1 LEEIQRIID
10 EKIRPQLQAHNGD
23 IKLIGIKDGIITV
36 KLTGACSGCPG
47 ADLTTKDFMEE
58 VFSQYIPKFKKV
70 VISHEVSQDLMDMAK
85 SILKK

>member
-1 LEEIQRIID
+1 MEEIQRIID

-58 VFSQYIPKFKKV
+58 VFSQYIPEFKKV
-70 VISHEVSQDLMDMAK
+70 VISYEVSQDLMDMAK